1 MSEANKKRPNP
12 IDIHVG
18 SRIRLRRTM
27 TGMSQERLGDSVGIT
42 FQQIQKYERG
52 TNRVGASRLQNIA
65 NILNVPVSFFFED
78 APPSDIVATISP
90 HASQP
95 DDFQTLLSSF
105 EGFRLNREFVK
116 ITDPNVRQYIIKMI
130 KAVAADSDGGSAD
143 V

>member
-1 MSEANKKRPNP
+1 MN
-12 IDIHVG
+12 
-18 SRIRLRRTM
+18 
-27 TGMSQERLGDSVGIT
+27 GMSQERLGDSVGIT

-78 APPSDIVATISP
+78 APPSDTMATISP

-95 DDFQTLLSSF
+95 DDFQTFLASS

-116 ITDPNVRQYIIKMI
+116 ITDPNVRHYIIEMI
-130 KAVAADSDGGSAD
+130 KAVAADGNADSAEI
-143 V
+143 